1 MKETLAQI
9 DAPKNTKNGGF
20 CVGIVLWDDVVV
32 EADGVVKYMKRW
44 PRDRVREYCGQRGW
58 KVIVVHELERSRQ

>member
-9 DAPKNTKNGGF
+9 DAPKNAKDGGF

-32 EADGVVKYMKRW
+32 EAAVIVRYMRKW
-44 PRDRVREYCGQRGW
+44 KRDRVRAYCAEKGW
-58 KVIVVHELERSRQ
+58 DVSVVYEQERARP